1 MPVISYKTQLAK
13 QIYITF
19 FFLGGGAEQEYTHI
33 LFRTFKMNPAAT
45 ATVTLKYGHR
55 GHRHQTWYNYKLSE

>member
-45 ATVTLKYGHR
+45 ATVTLKYGQGYSSAIQVR
-55 GHRHQTWYNYKLSE
+55 PSCKV